1 MVCTGGF
8 MQDGGEINVVVFEG
22 MRVAESLV
30 FLYTELGVLGGLNEL
45 SFLLE
50 LSEAL

>member
-1 MVCTGGF
+1 MVC
-8 MQDGGEINVVVFEG
+8 EG